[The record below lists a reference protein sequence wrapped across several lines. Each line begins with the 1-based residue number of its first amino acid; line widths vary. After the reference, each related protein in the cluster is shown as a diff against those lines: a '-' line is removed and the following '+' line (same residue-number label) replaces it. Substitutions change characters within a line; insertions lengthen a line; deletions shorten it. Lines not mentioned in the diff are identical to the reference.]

1 MTTEPNRNTK
11 IEDITGAP
19 LVEVFIEVKHL
30 LEGRLVSQTERI
42 KFPLDELP
50 QKQSSRVR
58 CLQNQLLSMTRRPY
72 LVQPIVQ

>member
-1 MTTEPNRNTK
+1 MTTEPKRKTK
-11 IEDITGAP
+11 IVDITGAP
-19 LVEVFIEVKHL
+19 LVQVFIEVKHL

-42 KFPLDELP
+42 EFPLDESP

-58 CLQNQLLSMTRRPY
+58 CLQNRILSMTKRPY